1 MPDRFLSTA
10 CDEGYSCMNELS
22 LRPAEA
28 ADHENLKLGL
38 IALQAH
44 ECALHD
50 SRLDPAATA
59 EPYLTSMLGQVAAAD
74 GLCLVARQ
82 QDSFVG
88 FIAGWVEKVENPAE
102 TDDSTTF
109 GYISDICLLPRW
121 RGLGL
126 SGQLLTAMERHFAG
140 RAIRRLR
147 ISTLANNRAALAA
160 YRSVGFQPYEMTL
173 EKTVGEKTVGETLGR
188 NKPADTSG

>member
-1 MPDRFLSTA
+1 MH
-10 CDEGYSCMNELS
+10 ELS

-44 ECALHD
+44 ESALHD

-59 EPYLTSMLGQVAAAD
+59 EPYLAWMLGQVAAAD

-88 FIAGWVEKVENPAE
+88 FIAGWVEKAENPAE

-126 SGQLLTAMERHFAG
+126 SGQLLAAMEQHFSG

-147 ISTLANNRAALAA
+147 ISTLANNRAALGA
-160 YRSVGFQPYEMTL
+160 YRSAGFQPYEMTL
-173 EKTVGEKTVGETLGR
+173 EKLVGEKLIEETSS
-188 NKPADTSG
+188 ADKSADASG